1 MIRLPRPR
9 SRRALRRDDPHA
21 ADQYARVWAWPRY
34 RVTAAIQRGNH
45 DLRDVQGYSLM
56 TPIRD
61 QGQVGACTGFA
72 WARMRAAASARYHI
86 ERGEAPDLGDDIS
99 ARFIYDV
106 ERSMTGQ
113 YPNDVGASM
122 RDGGE
127 VLNKYGVCPE
137 RYLPYTGKADNGP
150 IATGIP
156 PEAYAAA
163 LSYGVSTFYRLS
175 GTGMN
180 LINSILG
187 CLDEGWACVIAILV
201 PPSFTQ
207 IAPQGRVPT
216 PQTGEAVLGGH
227 AMTVC
232 GNFIDGSFDGGGCLL
247 VANSWAES
255 FGEDGYCY
263 LPFSWSTTARAGT
276 APGYRKPGRSARRR
290 HRAARR
296 GLAAGGRLGRHSRP
310 AQSAGAGV

>member
-1 MIRLPRPR
+1 MAQQYDPFSTPELEGQLYGGFVPTPLDPRDYQLPHLM
-9 SRRALRRDDPHA
+9 LRGASSWR
-21 ADQYARVWAWPRY
+21 
-34 RVTAAIQRGNH
+34 NH

-207 IAPQGRVPT
+207 VAPHGRVPT

-247 VANSWAES
+247 VANSWAEN

-263 LPFSWSTTARAGT
+263 LPFSWSTTTAGR
-276 APGYRKPGRSARRR
+276 Y
-290 HRAARR
+290 
-296 GLAAGGRLGRHSRP
+296 
-310 AQSAGAGV
+310 GAWLQEAWTIR